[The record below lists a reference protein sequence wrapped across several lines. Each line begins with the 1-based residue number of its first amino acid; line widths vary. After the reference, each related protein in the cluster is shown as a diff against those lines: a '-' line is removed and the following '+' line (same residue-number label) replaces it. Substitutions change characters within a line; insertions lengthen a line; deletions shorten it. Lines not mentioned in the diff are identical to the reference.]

1 MLTTKKN
8 NFGLLVLFIT
18 SIMLWTIQAKAEPS
32 LKTDQFVCEEIIK
45 PRIPEWRDE
54 DGAWVSTYLTEARNR
69 GLTEIQ
75 CARLVGRFTERQL
88 RSKSRKAKVPTESI
102 FNQTSK
108 MKSELGKVKETLA
121 NIINNASGET
131 QKENKKTI
139 ASLDQKIVNLN
150 KRMASIDKKIKLI
163 ESKTKN
169 TAVNSDTVLNN
180 IVEWQKII
188 PRLDRTVK
196 RINGEIK
203 KINPKNQN
211 EGFDEELR
219 KLQSSVSANRQL
231 LADWQTEI
239 SNIKRAAQA
248 NRADTNSNK
257 DAPSSSSVEAQNSE
271 ILIWGIPI
279 LLLIGSFVAI
289 IIVLIRKNNKIKR
302 ELEDNRRYDNR
313 RRTPQAQS
321 SQEKSSKDD

>member
-88 RSKSRKAKVPTESI
+88 RSKSRKAKVPPESI

-139 ASLDQKIVNLN
+139 ASLDQKIVNLT
-150 KRMASIDKKIKLI
+150 KRMTSINKKNSIKM
-163 ESKTKN
+163 
-169 TAVNSDTVLNN
+169 VNLMLNN
-180 IVEWQKII
+180 
-188 PRLDRTVK
+188 T
-196 RINGEIK
+196 G
-203 KINPKNQN
+203 
-211 EGFDEELR
+211 
-219 KLQSSVSANRQL
+219 
-231 LADWQTEI
+231 
-239 SNIKRAAQA
+239 
-248 NRADTNSNK
+248 
-257 DAPSSSSVEAQNSE
+257 
-271 ILIWGIPI
+271 
-279 LLLIGSFVAI
+279 
-289 IIVLIRKNNKIKR
+289 
-302 ELEDNRRYDNR
+302 
-313 RRTPQAQS
+313 
-321 SQEKSSKDD
+321 